1 MKLLLISTNRL
12 GYPYYVLPIGLNVL
26 ATHLRG
32 CGHDVRLLD
41 LCFVEEQDVSAELT
55 DAIKE
60 HDPRVIGVG
69 VRNYCTFMDDPPGY
83 FLPFI
88 REVVRRCKSV
98 TDAPVVLGGGAFSN
112 DAEQILQVVGADIGI
127 RGEGEVPMATLLE
140 RIEADRPYG
149 DIDNLVFSTE
159 NGIRK
164 NPLVF
169 VDDLDELPSP
179 DRSLY
184 QPEYRNK
191 RSELGLKARESVQT
205 SRGCPYNCSYCFN
218 ENFYRREFKVR
229 SPELVVDELQ
239 ALLDRGIEEIEF
251 INMAFNLPI
260 GHAEG
265 VAREM
270 IRRDVSIRWNAT
282 LHPYPLE
289 ALSPELL
296 DLFKQSGCAHLE
308 FDTVTCN
315 HKVARGMLRPKFS
328 KDAILTHSRWCHEAD
343 IPFSHHLII
352 GGPGE
357 DAESVA
363 ETLGT
368 IEECGPTG
376 KPKVVCNVGVILGN
390 NTRLAKRAVSEGLID
405 ESDDLLFP
413 PRFYVSPSFDADAV
427 EIIQSYRTR
436 YPDWL
441 FVGLTLQGYLGAMKN
456 EDWDDGPVLPAGPV
470 AVGDTISA
478 LALHD
483 VDRQLVDLA
492 PGDQRARVLVFDR
505 RTSAQVAG
513 PWIGN
518 LFRRYGR
525 REDIEVKAISA
536 VDPLR
541 FFVSKSFVVD
551 NIRKASRIPGRLV
564 DWESTLCEAFGF
576 DDKMHP
582 GLVVIDG
589 NGVVRD
595 IRTLDTFS
603 PPALEGL
610 AGRIDGLVAGRRT
623 SAGPETELK
632 A

>member
-26 ATHLRG
+26 ATHLRK

-41 LCFVEEQDVSAELT
+41 LCFVEEKDVATELAT
-55 DAIKE
+55 AIRE
-60 HDPRVIGVG
+60 HEPKMIGGG

-88 REVVRRCKSV
+88 REVVRRCKAL

-112 DAEQILQVVGADIGI
+112 DAKQILQVVGADLGI
-127 RGEGEVPMATLLE
+127 CGEGEVPMEMLLE
-140 RIEADRPYG
+140 RIDAGQPYE
-149 DIDNLVFSTE
+149 DIDNLVFPTDS
-159 NGIRK
+159 GVRK
-164 NPLVF
+164 NPLAF
-169 VDDLDELPSP
+169 VDDLDELPAP
-179 DRSLY
+179 DRELY
-184 QPEYRNK
+184 QLEYRNK

-229 SPELVVDELQ
+229 SPEKVVDELQ
-239 ALLDRGIEEIEF
+239 GLLDRGIEEIEF

-270 IRRDVSIRWNAT
+270 IRRDVKISWNAT

-296 DLFKQSGCAHLE
+296 ALFKESGCAHLE

-315 HKVARGMLRPKFS
+315 KKVARGMLRPKFN
-328 KDAILTHSRWCHEAD
+328 KDSIVTHSKWCHDAG

-368 IEECGPTG
+368 IEECNPTG

-390 NTRLAKRAVSEGLID
+390 NTRLAKRAVEEGLISED
-405 ESDDLLFP
+405 DDLLFP
-413 PRFYVSPSFDADAV
+413 PRFYVSPSFDASAV
-427 EIIQSYRTR
+427 EIIQDYRTR

-441 FVGLTLQGYLGAMKN
+441 FVGLTLQGYLGAIEN
-456 EDWDDGPVLPAGPV
+456 EDWDDGPKIPAGPIT
-470 AVGDTISA
+470 VGDAPSA
-478 LALHD
+478 MALHD
-483 VDRQLVDLA
+483 IDRNLVDLSPNGRSA
-492 PGDQRARVLVFDR
+492 QILVFDR
-505 RTSAQVAG
+505 RTSAQIAG

-518 LFRRYGR
+518 MMRRYGPR
-525 REDIEVKAISA
+525 PTIEVKAISA

-564 DWESTLCEAFGF
+564 DWDGKLCSAFGF
-576 DDKMHP
+576 DDKMRP
-582 GLVVIDG
+582 GLVVLDADG
-589 NGVVRD
+589 QVRALEL
-595 IRTLDTFS
+595 LDAFN
-603 PPALEGL
+603 PPALEKLCARIEGL
-610 AGRIDGLVAGRRT
+610 LAK
-623 SAGPETELK
+623 PEAAATAE
-632 A
+632 AEA